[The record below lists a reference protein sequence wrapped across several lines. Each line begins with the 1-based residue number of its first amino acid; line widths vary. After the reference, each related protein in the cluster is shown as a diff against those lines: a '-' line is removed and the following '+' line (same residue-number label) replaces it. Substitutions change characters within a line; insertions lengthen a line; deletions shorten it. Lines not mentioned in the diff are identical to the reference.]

1 MSKKIVNH
9 LDEKYNEVLSENG
22 GRYNLL
28 NPYHMGYCDGLDT
41 AIQVVENNS
50 DNTLNEVLS
59 VLAKASM
66 EELHGLHEKTL
77 DQNVK
82 TIIERIVL

>member
-1 MSKKIVNH
+1 MSKKIVDL

-22 GRYNLL
+22 GRYTLL

-50 DNTLNEVLS
+50 DSTLNEVLS

-66 EELHGLHEKTL
+66 GELQALHEMTL

-82 TIIERIVL
+82 AIIERIVL